1 MTKSD
6 IALVEL
12 AEKGA
17 GGDIVRDLL
26 ATVSQLF
33 MDFEIRNACGA
44 EYGERSADR
53 MNSRNGYRERRR
65 QTRTGTV
72 DLQIP
77 KLRLFGKPGQPQS
90 RHPHP

>member
-1 MTKSD
+1 
-6 IALVEL
+6 
-12 AEKGA
+12 
-17 GGDIVRDLL
+17 
-26 ATVSQLF
+26 

-53 MNSRNGYRERRR
+53 TNSRNGYRERRR
-65 QTRTGTV
+65 ETRTGTV

-77 KLRLFGKPGQPQS
+77 KLRLSGKPGQPQS